1 MQLPVARWSSQR
13 VAAWAAALSL
23 PEPQGVNMDKD
34 DGDEEEQVQEAVM
47 GVLQLPPGMKGR
59 ELIRCSVVRLGNYC
73 NGNKV
78 LQVGSKADFT
88 THFLK
93 NTTFSALP
101 CRSLLSMHF
110 LRFAMRSQ
118 KLMRQ

>member
-1 MQLPVARWSSQR
+1 MRGKVNEVTRVTRSEIQTTDQEASMQLPVARWSSQR

-59 ELIRCSVVRLGNYC
+59 ELIRCSVVRLGN
-73 NGNKV
+73 
-78 LQVGSKADFT
+78 
-88 THFLK
+88 
-93 NTTFSALP
+93 
-101 CRSLLSMHF
+101 
-110 LRFAMRSQ
+110 
-118 KLMRQ
+118 